1 MDDFNG
7 LISKVQRYQSVLT
20 NTRTYRERWTSTLKG
35 LIISELEAMLKVS
48 GLQGTI
54 EATDK
59 VKHLEYIILSLGT
72 EERRTARWYT
82 SSCIMAK
89 CR

>member
-20 NTRTYRERWTSTLKG
+20 NTKTYRERWTSTLKD

-59 VKHLEYIILSLGT
+59 VDVYKRQIAY
-72 EERRTARWYT
+72 
-82 SSCIMAK
+82 CI
-89 CR
+89 

>member
-20 NTRTYRERWTSTLKG
+20 NTKTYRERWTSTLKD

-59 VKHLEYIILSLGT
+59 VKHLEYIILSLSLIHISEPT
-72 EERRTARWYT
+72 RPY
-82 SSCIMAK
+82 
-89 CR
+89 